1 MDGKLHFI
9 GCESWK
15 RSDPA
20 NSHRFLSI
28 PITIRE
34 DLVLELFKEGG
45 CFKTAPTDLM
55 TDAGKCAFVTL
66 PRNGGKGNRCCREYF
81 CKLNSVTGAWADELN
96 SAYSH
101 VLKGQVVQGKL
112 VRRLCHTRIKIYS
125 PIDRLDRRAIVIL
138 QGAHNHPTPPST
150 KLSRNGRDRYRE
162 AAKAVGTT
170 GLTVVKCDT
179 GMDI

>member
-9 GCESWK
+9 GCENWK

-28 PITIRE
+28 PISIQE
-34 DLVLELFKEGG
+34 SLVLELFKEGG
-45 CFKTAPTDLM
+45 YFKTAPTDLM

-66 PRNGGKGNRCCREYF
+66 PRNGGRGNRRC
-81 CKLNSVTGAWADELN
+81 
-96 SAYSH
+96 AYSH
-101 VLKGQVVQGKL
+101 VLNGRVVQGKL
-112 VRRLCHTRIKIYS
+112 VRRLCHTHIKIYS
-125 PIDRLDRRAIVIL
+125 PVDRADRRAIVIL

-150 KLSRNGRDRYRE
+150 KLSRNGRDCYRE

-170 GLTVVKCDT
+170 GLTVLKCDT
-179 GMDI
+179 GMNI